1 MYTNSTLIIVPLAF
15 SSVSPTVLFPNTNR
29 PVACTSWPPP
39 PVNHS
44 AVKGP
49 DQGKEQT
56 LPSWSS
62 PRTPCLAEWSGT
74 DGKWGTAPPKLILK
88 VQDTFILLHSHK
100 NICFTLFSILS
111 VEYKRNRLV
120 CFNWPSALSPLVVMY
135 GQKPELQEAALQTV
149 LSA

>member
-1 MYTNSTLIIVPLAF
+1 MPLAF

-29 PVACTSWPPP
+29 PVACTSRPPP

-44 AVKGP
+44 AEKGP

-62 PRTPCLAEWSGT
+62 PRAPCLAEWSGT
-74 DGKWGTAPPKLILK
+74 DGKWGTAPLKLIFQLH
-88 VQDTFILLHSHK
+88 VEDTFILLHSHKNIK

-111 VEYKRNRLV
+111 VEYKRNRLIV